1 MTRGEVLRLAR
12 KAGLRV
18 EAANIGPG
26 IMVTP
31 SPPMALELFVHLI
44 ETAECEA
51 CAQMCESVQLGGDDD
66 AFGLLKACAEAIRNR
81 KDIKK

>member
-31 SPPMALELFVHLI
+31 SPPMTLELFAHLI
-44 ETAECEA
+44 ETAEREA
-51 CAQMCESVQLGGDDD
+51 CAKVCESLQLGGDDD
-66 AFGLLKACAEAIRNR
+66 ASGLLKTCADAIRARTNT
-81 KDIKK
+81 